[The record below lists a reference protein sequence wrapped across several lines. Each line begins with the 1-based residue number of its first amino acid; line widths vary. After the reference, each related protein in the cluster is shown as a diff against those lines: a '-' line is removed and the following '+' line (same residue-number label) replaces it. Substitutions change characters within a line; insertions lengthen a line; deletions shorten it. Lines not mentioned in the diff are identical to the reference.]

1 MYELFV
7 AKDFKEFQK
16 KMHKVAGDGNGSSE
30 EYANA
35 TANLIAE
42 FSSRMK
48 GKIGEM
54 QQFFKNWNE
63 MSSNLGYNFLNE
75 QRQAVEKGFARMSQ
89 DSADELNGQFR
100 LQTQLSAEIKNAALQ
115 TANYLKEMYQSM
127 QLSSARQLQ
136 YLAGIETNT
145 YKLHKIET
153 DIAGVKTILG
163 NIDTK
168 GIKMRT

>member
-16 KMHKVAGDGNGSSE
+16 KMHKVAGDGNVNSE

-63 MSSNLGYNFLNE
+63 MSSNLGYDFLNE

-89 DSADELNGQFR
+89 DTAEELSGQFR
-100 LQTQLSAEIKNAALQ
+100 LMTELQKQTK
-115 TANYLKEMYQSM
+115 
-127 QLSSARQLQ
+127 
-136 YLAGIETNT
+136 
-145 YKLHKIET
+145 
-153 DIAGVKTILG
+153 DGVVQIS
-163 NIDTK
+163 
-168 GIKMRT
+168 